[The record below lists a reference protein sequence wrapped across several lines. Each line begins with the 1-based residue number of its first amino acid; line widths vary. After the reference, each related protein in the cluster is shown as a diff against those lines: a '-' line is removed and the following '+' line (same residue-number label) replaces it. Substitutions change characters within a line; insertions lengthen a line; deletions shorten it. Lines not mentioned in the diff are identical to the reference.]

1 MAHIRLHNPH
11 NATMEILEIFSS
23 DDDLHIELINDS
35 MEKNIKN
42 TKYKAKEL
50 IKMKKQILKKN
61 IETESDEESCE
72 SIPKNWVI

>member
-1 MAHIRLHNPH
+1 
-11 NATMEILEIFSS
+11 MEILEIFSS